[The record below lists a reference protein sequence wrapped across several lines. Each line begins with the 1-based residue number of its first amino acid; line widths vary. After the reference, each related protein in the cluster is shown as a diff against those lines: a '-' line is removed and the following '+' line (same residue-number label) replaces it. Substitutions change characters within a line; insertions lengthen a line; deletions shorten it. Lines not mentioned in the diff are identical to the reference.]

1 MWNRLASW
9 RHITAGVLAIGL
21 LASCAA
27 MPAHHG
33 RMPHRAPA
41 DLQEYLRKLDRPE
54 RDHYQKPSQVMETL
68 ALNPGMAVADLGTG
82 SGYFTR
88 RFVRTVT
95 ESGMVYAIDIEQEML
110 DYTRRSIEDLRIP
123 YSAQFILASSDDPKL
138 PADSVDLIFVCNVYH
153 HLEDRS
159 SYFAKVQSALKPG
172 GRVAII
178 DFYHDSRSGEIGFPR
193 RHLVARETVVEELGK
208 AGYTLVREHEFLP
221 RQYFL
226 EFSVAP

>member
-1 MWNRLASW
+1 MWNRLALW

-33 RMPHRAPA
+33 RMHHRSPA

-68 ALNPGMAVADLGTG
+68 ALKPGMAVADLGAG

-88 RFVRTVT
+88 RFVRAVT
-95 ESGMVYAIDIEQEML
+95 ESGMVYAIDVEQGML

-123 YSAQFILASSDDPKL
+123 YSAEFTLASSDDPKL
-138 PADSVDLIFVCNVYH
+138 PAGLVDLIFVCNVYH

-159 SYFAKVQSALKPG
+159 SYFSKVRSALKPG

-193 RHLVARETVVEELGK
+193 RYLVARETVVKELSK

-226 EFSVAP
+226 EFTVAP